1 LPPASSAPTP
11 FDAASLAADLNLTPP
26 PLPGPAAG
34 RGSSRRAAPDQ
45 PRGSAQSA
53 TGASARGDTAATG
66 WGAAAPPP
74 WSDDEATPPPLPPT
88 NGVGPGAPA
97 PAKSARP
104 AHLLL
109 AELEAR
115 RAEEGPPSV
124 DLSRDMPAAEIAKA
138 KIERPEV
145 PKAKRGPSDRAIRT
159 VAGLIIAAGIFGVYW
174 TTQQEPEPD
183 VRVDA
188 ALQAE
193 VERRRK
199 AVEALER
206 GHALVLQGPE
216 KADAAIAAYS
226 EALELDPELA
236 SAERGLGIS
245 HAAKERDAK
254 AVEHYRRYLELEPD
268 ADDADE
274 VKKIIAAYERATGR

>member
-1 LPPASSAPTP
+1 M
-11 FDAASLAADLNLTPP
+11 
-26 PLPGPAAG
+26 
-34 RGSSRRAAPDQ
+34 
-45 PRGSAQSA
+45 
-53 TGASARGDTAATG
+53 G
-66 WGAAAPPP
+66 WGAAAPPARAGH
-74 WSDDEATPPPLPPT
+74 ETTPPPLPFAQEIRSASS
-88 NGVGPGAPA
+88 APE
-97 PAKSARP
+97 KRARP

-109 AELEAR
+109 AELEAK
-115 RAEEGPPSV
+115 RADEGPPSV

-138 KIERPEV
+138 KIDRPEV
-145 PKAKRGPSDRAIRT
+145 PKAKRGPSDRAIRA

-174 TTQQEPEPD
+174 TTQQEPEPE

-245 HAAKERDAK
+245 HAAMERDAK

-274 VKKIIAAYERATGR
+274 VRKIIAAYEKAAGR